1 MPIRVTT
8 TRAPR
13 RKSIRIRVK
22 AMIRA
27 SIRTQPKLTADCGLA
42 RHFFKRKIVPQSGV
56 QSRTSS
62 RVDP

>member
-1 MPIRVTT
+1 
-8 TRAPR
+8 
-13 RKSIRIRVK
+13 
-22 AMIRA
+22 MIRA